1 MSGDRM
7 IMHVLK
13 YMESECTNIWH
24 IDTAVKPKE
33 TMRIS
38 RPSRL
43 RDIIRIVKVSLGD
56 WIFGDGSEDV
66 IMELFNI
73 HDYDTAHNG
82 IGCQT
87 TLHIMG

>member
-1 MSGDRM
+1 M

-13 YMESECTNIWH
+13 YMESECTNIRH
-24 IDTAVKPKE
+24 VDMAIKPKE

-43 RDIIRIVKVSLGD
+43 RDIIGIVKMSLGN

-66 IMELFNI
+66 IMEVFDI

-82 IGCQT
+82 
-87 TLHIMG
+87 MNKVSSAE